1 MSCFFFFGRLVWS
14 GWTHVFFACV
24 VWITLENDSSY
35 HVDWDQNIR
44 IEFSISLSLYMY
56 KYRYIYIYNI
66 HV

>member
-24 VWITLENDSSY
+24 VWITLGNDSSY

-44 IEFSISLSLYMY
+44 IEFSISLSLSICINIDI
-56 KYRYIYIYNI
+56 YIYI
-66 HV
+66 